1 MVKTAFI
8 KTCSRLLHIAG
19 YDLVRNS
26 KRTHYS
32 YHNLLDRLLERKFK
46 FQLIQ
51 IGGCDGKSFDPLYPY
66 LQSYKGKV
74 HGVIVE
80 PIESYVDEIADVYS
94 EYKGIKILRR
104 AIHTEKENML
114 FYRADIAHSDK
125 LPDFAKGVA
134 SFNKSHLIKF
144 NIPKEHIIEEE
155 VPCISMMELIEAE
168 NITSLDLLQID
179 AEGYDAEIIK
189 SFDFSRI
196 KPSIIHFEHGLRDR
210 TMDEKIFSEVV
221 SLLNNQSYGV
231 IIGDYDATA
240 YLPELI

>member
-8 KTCSRLLHIAG
+8 KTFSRLLDIAG

-26 KRTHYS
+26 RRTHYS
-32 YHNLLDRLLERKFK
+32 YHNLLDRLLERKFM
-46 FQLIQ
+46 FQFIQ

-80 PIESYVDEIADVYS
+80 PVESYVDEITDVYS
-94 EYKGIKILRR
+94 GYKGIKILRK

-114 FYRADIAHSDK
+114 FYRADMSHSDK
-125 LPDFAKGVA
+125 LPEFAKGVA

-155 VPCISMMELIEAE
+155 VPCISMMELIKAE
-168 NITSLDLLQID
+168 NIASLDLLQID

-189 SFDFSRI
+189 SLDFRCL
-196 KPSIIHFEHGLRDR
+196 KPSVIHFEHGLRDH
-210 TMDEKIFSEVV
+210 TMDKKVFSEVV
-221 SLLNNQSYGV
+221 SLLNSQSYDV
-231 IIGDYDATA
+231 IIEDYDATA